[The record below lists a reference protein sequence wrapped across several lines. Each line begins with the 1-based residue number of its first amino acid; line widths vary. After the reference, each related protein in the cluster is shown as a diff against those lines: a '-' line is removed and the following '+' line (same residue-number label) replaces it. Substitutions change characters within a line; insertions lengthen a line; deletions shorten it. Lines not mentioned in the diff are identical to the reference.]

1 MKCLGIER
9 VTWSGKVTS
18 MLHLSKDEPFPKYK
32 KKMHIL
38 PKKGVQTQ
46 QQDWKNY
53 SPHIFNVSKVQTIEE
68 MENGQ
73 MLLINVA
80 SLE

>member
-32 KKMHIL
+32 KRIHIL
-38 PKKGVQTQ
+38 PKKKVYKHNNRTGKIIHHISLAYLKYKLLKK
-46 QQDWKNY
+46 WKMDRC
-53 SPHIFNVSKVQTIEE
+53 F
-68 MENGQ
+68 
-73 MLLINVA
+73 
-80 SLE
+80 